1 MPYATVTYTYQAS
14 AEAMAEIR
22 GSHREFLQSHEGL
35 RLSGPYASGEG
46 ALLIFEA
53 DAGELEAWLDDDPF
67 WKAGFISERAV
78 EEWLPA
84 TGPWKEPLGLG

>member
-14 AEAMAEIR
+14 PEAMAEIR
-22 GSHREFLQSHEGL
+22 ASHREFLQSHDGL
-35 RLSGPYASGEG
+35 RLSGPFGSGEG

-53 DAGELEAWLDDDPF
+53 DAGELETWLDDDPF
-67 WKAGFISERAV
+67 WQAGFISERVV

-84 TGPWKEPLGLG
+84 TGPWKGQLDL